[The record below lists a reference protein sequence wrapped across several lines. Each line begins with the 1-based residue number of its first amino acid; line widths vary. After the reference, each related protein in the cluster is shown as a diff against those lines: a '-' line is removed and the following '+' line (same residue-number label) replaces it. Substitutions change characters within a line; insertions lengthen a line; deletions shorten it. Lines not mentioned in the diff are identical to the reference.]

1 MTSPLRDAVAVVTGA
16 SRGIGK
22 GIALELGAAGATV
35 YVTGR
40 TTGSGGPLP
49 GTIGETAAA
58 VDELGGRGVAVR
70 CDHHDDGQVKALFER
85 VREEHGRL
93 NILVNNV
100 YSSPD
105 LAPSLNRPFWELAPE
120 VWDQIIGIGARSH
133 YVAAVLGVPLLFD
146 QSPRLV
152 VNVSSSGAAQY
163 AHNVAYGVGK
173 AAVDKMT
180 ADMAHEL
187 RPHGVG
193 VLSVWPALVRT
204 EFTSL
209 GAVKT
214 DDGRLDLSVGGGPG
228 LDLGL
233 AESPRFSGRAVVALA
248 TDADVMARTG
258 RAWTTAELAR
268 AYGFT
273 DVDGRVPE
281 VLVRPRD
288 DITSSP

>member
-1 MTSPLRDAVAVVTGA
+1 
-16 SRGIGK
+16 
-22 GIALELGAAGATV
+22 
-35 YVTGR
+35 
-40 TTGSGGPLP
+40 
-49 GTIGETAAA
+49 
-58 VDELGGRGVAVR
+58 
-70 CDHHDDGQVKALFER
+70 
-85 VREEHGRL
+85 
-93 NILVNNV
+93 
-100 YSSPD
+100 
-105 LAPSLNRPFWELAPE
+105 
-120 VWDQIIGIGARSH
+120 
-133 YVAAVLGVPLLFD
+133 
-146 QSPRLV
+146 
-152 VNVSSSGAAQY
+152 
-163 AHNVAYGVGK
+163 
-173 AAVDKMT
+173 
-180 ADMAHEL
+180 MAHEL

-193 VLSVWPALVRT
+193 VVSVWPALVRT

-214 DDGRLDLSVGGGPG
+214 DDGRLVLSVGGGPG